1 MTETVI
7 SYDQVVSCND
17 KVYSWLLIVIID
29 IYKYTRNKID
39 TETSTYAWLKNNSFF
54 FQSYLLQGER
64 SNIYICANVV

>member
-29 IYKYTRNKID
+29 IYKYTRNKND

-54 FQSYLLQGER
+54 FSP
-64 SNIYICANVV
+64 IYYRVNVQTFIYVQM